1 LCLSGPSL
9 ILETWN
15 AGKCPLSNQR
25 LEGPL
30 LEWSFTD
37 DQRRGWV
44 GSSIAEPPAKEQG
57 KFDVTVRLARTK

>member
-1 LCLSGPSL
+1 VPAEQSA
-9 ILETWN
+9 
-15 AGKCPLSNQR
+15 AG
-25 LEGPL
+25 GAL